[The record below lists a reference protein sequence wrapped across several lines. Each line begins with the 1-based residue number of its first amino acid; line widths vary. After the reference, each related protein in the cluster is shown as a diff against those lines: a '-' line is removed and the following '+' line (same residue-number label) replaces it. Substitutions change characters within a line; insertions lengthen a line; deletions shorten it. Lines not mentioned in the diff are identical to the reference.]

1 MHHKDSLTFLFFY
14 KRLWSKVTSAI
25 LEDDMDTATA
35 EKTSIEDKQRED
47 TRKRQ
52 SEQREFTPKYFNIV
66 SGDQYEFKGI
76 SRQVIFI

>member
-1 MHHKDSLTFLFFY
+1 M
-14 KRLWSKVTSAI
+14 TSAI

-47 TRKRQ
+47 TRKRH

-66 SGDQYEFKGI
+66 NGDQYEFKGI
-76 SRQVIFI
+76 SRQVFLI